1 MAIAAVGA
9 IIAGASA
16 AMATYAAIG
25 SLAWAIGVG
34 IAVAAVSGL
43 MTYMAMQQSVPRF
56 DSPDTA
62 STLGTTSEPATVLP
76 IVYGE
81 QRVGSVNVLKD
92 VGKDT
97 TYLVQIFSVCE
108 GEIDSF
114 KNLYMDNKQ
123 ILLDGNYKDGQ
134 VSKNNI
140 VDAYKN
146 FVEVEFSVGK
156 PEGHHLALASK
167 YLGTDVNVGWPTQ
180 NVGKNHAT
188 CCIVM
193 RKRNKDLQNQ
203 ADILQPNSQV
213 SFDVRGKLITDLID
227 GTVKASSNGPSQML
241 DYVTNERYGL
251 GVKLDKVDVESFK
264 EAAKFA
270 RDNDFRSDGA
280 TDPNA
285 SFKENLTQ
293 MAAAFN
299 GLIFDSFGRMTCR
312 IDGPDIVQYDFNE
325 DNISSSNISFNTGGS
340 DQYYNTLNVAY
351 QDPAIDYSDQV
362 LRYPSDVTNDLTIKH
377 DKRIIAKDIIY
388 RFVKRKSQIDTL
400 ASIERNKSLLKK
412 SLTFSTIDAYTV
424 QVWDVIR
431 VNLSS
436 DLIKLE
442 DSLWRVT
449 QVDRTLQNGA
459 AGMITIS
466 AVEYNERVYTD
477 LDFAKDPNN
486 TGGNIPQES
495 VLIPPKN
502 LTVQSVGE
510 TAIGRTFKVD
520 WTAEEDFN
528 RLGFYVQ
535 YAEAGTENW
544 VQAGFTSGNTYLIYN
559 MNVTKKYDVRVCAAG
574 VIFASDWVYVRDT
587 NPAVSYNLPS
597 VTGLHLVNA
606 VENATTTTATQ
617 FEFAWNDQSQQKF
630 VVNGTEQTFSE
641 VFQYYQ
647 IDITG
652 TITVSYRTKDLKF
665 IYDFRMNQNNGLS
678 RQINFKITAVGYS
691 GMKSA
696 PVEITVRNNQ
706 APAIKGFQALAGP
719 GQMMCSWDDP
729 QDQLPKIVDFAGTV
743 IQIATDQN
751 FTTGVKY
758 FYSNSPF
765 LENFPLEDGKYYVRA
780 AWYDVFGSSDAIWS
794 QPIYLD
800 MKWNIPWDE
809 DMKEQLDDLLN
820 LDERVDQAI
829 DDAYKLANEYTDKT
843 VKASQVDTLNKA
855 DANAQA
861 KIETLHTTVTNE
873 RDGAISQAIKT
884 TQADYNDKINKSNA
898 RITEVEKT
906 QANDRQAFAQQ
917 ITQTKA
923 ELNGNIAKV
932 QQESKASVDALTGK
946 VNSQYAVSAT
956 ANGVVAGISLMA
968 NGTTQNSSIIFNAD
982 KIAITHGSNAST
994 AKVPFMVADNT
1005 VWMNSAM
1012 IRNASIGSAQIAD
1025 AAITNAKIANL
1036 SVNTAKIV
1044 DGSITNAKIGNAQIN
1059 SAKIAQQIQSDNW
1072 NGSNTGWMI
1081 NKNGTANFQN
1091 VTVRGNIQA
1100 DSGYFRGDITG
1111 ANGTFSGTVRA
1122 EKIEG
1127 DVMVAEGAT
1136 FGSVQQPTSGNSASA
1151 GDHHIFWI
1159 EGESFDRIMDTN
1171 LTLFVKCAER
1181 NRFSLVIKT
1190 PGKPEQV
1197 YFFYDTGNN
1206 GGEWTNALR
1215 GITIPAAGKGQR
1227 NQVVVRVDANRSA
1240 SMFVVAP
1247 QFVLPQ
1253 TRDNRGIIVP
1263 NLNGSAAPGAAREKS
1278 YISMYRKGNKLIT
1291 L

>member
-377 DKRIIAKDIIY
+377 DKRIIAKDITY

-424 QVWDVIR
+424 QV
-431 VNLSS
+431 
-436 DLIKLE
+436 
-442 DSLWRVT
+442 T
-449 QVDRTLQNGA
+449 
-459 AGMITIS
+459 
-466 AVEYNERVYTD
+466 
-477 LDFAKDPNN
+477 
-486 TGGNIPQES
+486 
-495 VLIPPKN
+495 
-502 LTVQSVGE
+502 
-510 TAIGRTFKVD
+510 
-520 WTAEEDFN
+520 
-528 RLGFYVQ
+528 
-535 YAEAGTENW
+535 
-544 VQAGFTSGNTYLIYN
+544 
-559 MNVTKKYDVRVCAAG
+559 C
-574 VIFASDWVYVRDT
+574 
-587 NPAVSYNLPS
+587 
-597 VTGLHLVNA
+597 
-606 VENATTTTATQ
+606 
-617 FEFAWNDQSQQKF
+617 
-630 VVNGTEQTFSE
+630 
-641 VFQYYQ
+641 
-647 IDITG
+647 
-652 TITVSYRTKDLKF
+652 
-665 IYDFRMNQNNGLS
+665 
-678 RQINFKITAVGYS
+678 
-691 GMKSA
+691 
-696 PVEITVRNNQ
+696 
-706 APAIKGFQALAGP
+706 
-719 GQMMCSWDDP
+719 P
-729 QDQLPKIVDFAGTV
+729 QD
-743 IQIATDQN
+743 
-751 FTTGVKY
+751 
-758 FYSNSPF
+758 
-765 LENFPLEDGKYYVRA
+765 
-780 AWYDVFGSSDAIWS
+780 
-794 QPIYLD
+794 
-800 MKWNIPWDE
+800 
-809 DMKEQLDDLLN
+809 
-820 LDERVDQAI
+820 
-829 DDAYKLANEYTDKT
+829 
-843 VKASQVDTLNKA
+843 
-855 DANAQA
+855 
-861 KIETLHTTVTNE
+861 
-873 RDGAISQAIKT
+873 
-884 TQADYNDKINKSNA
+884 
-898 RITEVEKT
+898 
-906 QANDRQAFAQQ
+906 
-917 ITQTKA
+917 
-923 ELNGNIAKV
+923 
-932 QQESKASVDALTGK
+932 
-946 VNSQYAVSAT
+946 
-956 ANGVVAGISLMA
+956 
-968 NGTTQNSSIIFNAD
+968 
-982 KIAITHGSNAST
+982 
-994 AKVPFMVADNT
+994 
-1005 VWMNSAM
+1005 
-1012 IRNASIGSAQIAD
+1012 
-1025 AAITNAKIANL
+1025 
-1036 SVNTAKIV
+1036 
-1044 DGSITNAKIGNAQIN
+1044 
-1059 SAKIAQQIQSDNW
+1059 
-1072 NGSNTGWMI
+1072 
-1081 NKNGTANFQN
+1081 
-1091 VTVRGNIQA
+1091 
-1100 DSGYFRGDITG
+1100 
-1111 ANGTFSGTVRA
+1111 
-1122 EKIEG
+1122 
-1127 DVMVAEGAT
+1127 
-1136 FGSVQQPTSGNSASA
+1136 
-1151 GDHHIFWI
+1151 
-1159 EGESFDRIMDTN
+1159 
-1171 LTLFVKCAER
+1171 
-1181 NRFSLVIKT
+1181 
-1190 PGKPEQV
+1190 
-1197 YFFYDTGNN
+1197 
-1206 GGEWTNALR
+1206 
-1215 GITIPAAGKGQR
+1215 
-1227 NQVVVRVDANRSA
+1227 
-1240 SMFVVAP
+1240 
-1247 QFVLPQ
+1247 
-1253 TRDNRGIIVP
+1253 
-1263 NLNGSAAPGAAREKS
+1263 
-1278 YISMYRKGNKLIT
+1278 
-1291 L
+1291 

>member
-76 IVYGE
+76 VVYGE

-156 PEGHHLALASK
+156 PDGHHLALASK
-167 YLGTDVNVGWPTQ
+167 YLGEDVKVGWPKQ

-213 SFDVRGKLITDLID
+213 SFDVRGKLITDLVD
-227 GTVKASSNGPSQML
+227 GTRKASSNGPSQLL
-241 DYVTNERYGL
+241 DYITNERYGL
-251 GVKLDKVDVESFK
+251 GVKLDKVDRESFIDC
-264 EAAKFA
+264 AKFA

-285 SFKENLTQ
+285 NFKENITQ

-299 GLIFDSFGRMTCR
+299 GIIFDSFGRMTCR

-325 DNISSSNISFNTGGS
+325 ENISASNISFNTGGS

-362 LRYPSDVTNDLTIKH
+362 LRYPSDVTNDLTIKR
-377 DKRIIAKDIIY
+377 DKRIMAKDITY

-431 VNLSS
+431 VNLGS
-436 DLIKLE
+436 DLINLQN
-442 DSLWRVT
+442 SLWRVT

-486 TGGNIPQES
+486 VDGNIPQES
-495 VLIPPKN
+495 VLVPPKN

-587 NPAVSYNLPS
+587 NPSVSYNLPS
-597 VTGLHLVNA
+597 VTGLRLVNA

-630 VVNGTEQTFSE
+630 MVNGVEQTFSQ

-652 TITVSYRTKDLKF
+652 TKTVSYRTKDLSF

-706 APAIKGFQALAGP
+706 APAIKGFQVLAGP

-729 QDQLPKIVDFAGTV
+729 QDQTPKIVDFAGTV

-751 FTTGVKY
+751 FTAGVKY

-765 LENFPLEDGKYYVRA
+765 LENFPLEDGKYYVRG

-809 DMKEQLDDLLN
+809 EMKEQLDDLLN

-1036 SVNTAKIV
+1036 SVNTAKIA

-1091 VTVRGNIQA
+1091 VTVRGTIQA

-1136 FGSVQQPTSGNSASA
+1136 FGSVTQPTSGSSASA

>member
-156 PEGHHLALASK
+156 PDGHHLALASK
-167 YLGTDVNVGWPTQ
+167 YLGEDVKVGWPKQ

-213 SFDVRGKLITDLID
+213 SFDVRGKLITDLVD
-227 GTVKASSNGPSQML
+227 GTRKASSNGPSQLL
-241 DYVTNERYGL
+241 DYITNERYGL
-251 GVKLDKVDVESFK
+251 GVKLDKVDRESFIDC
-264 EAAKFA
+264 AKFA

-285 SFKENLTQ
+285 NFKENITQ

-299 GLIFDSFGRMTCR
+299 GIIFDSFGRMTCR

-325 DNISSSNISFNTGGS
+325 ENISASNISFNTGGS

-362 LRYPSDVTNDLTIKH
+362 LRYPSDVTNDLTIKR
-377 DKRIIAKDIIY
+377 DKRIMAKDITY

-431 VNLSS
+431 VNLGSE
-436 DLIKLE
+436 LINLQN
-442 DSLWRVT
+442 SLWRVT

-486 TGGNIPQES
+486 VDGNIPQES
-495 VLIPPKN
+495 VLVPPKN

-587 NPAVSYNLPS
+587 NPSVSYNLPS
-597 VTGLHLVNA
+597 VTGLRLVNA

-630 VVNGTEQTFSE
+630 MVNGVEQTFSQ

-652 TITVSYRTKDLKF
+652 TKTVSYRTKDLSF

-706 APAIKGFQALAGP
+706 APAIKGFQVLAGP

-729 QDQLPKIVDFAGTV
+729 QDQTPKIVDFAGTV

-751 FTTGVKY
+751 FTAGVKY

-765 LENFPLEDGKYYVRA
+765 LENFPLEDGKYYVRG

-809 DMKEQLDDLLN
+809 EMKEQLDDLLN

-843 VKASQVDTLNKA
+843 VKASQTDTLNKA

-1036 SVNTAKIV
+1036 SVNTAKIA

>member
-76 IVYGE
+76 VVYGE

-156 PEGHHLALASK
+156 PDGHHLALASK
-167 YLGTDVNVGWPTQ
+167 YLGTDVKVGWPKQ

-213 SFDVRGKLITDLID
+213 SFDVRGKLITDLVD
-227 GTVKASSNGPSQML
+227 GTRKASSNGPSQLL
-241 DYVTNERYGL
+241 DYITNERYGL
-251 GVKLDKVDVESFK
+251 GVKLDKVDRESFIDC
-264 EAAKFA
+264 AKFA

-285 SFKENLTQ
+285 NFKENITQ

-299 GLIFDSFGRMTCR
+299 GIIFDSFGRMTCR

-325 DNISSSNISFNTGGS
+325 ENISASNISFNTGGS

-362 LRYPSDVTNDLTIKH
+362 LRYPSDVTNDLTIKR
-377 DKRIIAKDIIY
+377 DKRIMAKDITY

-431 VNLSS
+431 VNLGS
-436 DLIKLE
+436 DLINLQN
-442 DSLWRVT
+442 SLWRVT

-486 TGGNIPQES
+486 VDGNIPQES
-495 VLIPPKN
+495 VLVPPKN

-535 YAEAGTENW
+535 CAEAGTENW

-587 NPAVSYNLPS
+587 NPSVSYNLPS
-597 VTGLHLVNA
+597 VTGLRLVNA

-630 VVNGTEQTFSE
+630 MVNGVEQTFSQ

-652 TITVSYRTKDLKF
+652 TKTVSYRTKDLSF

-706 APAIKGFQALAGP
+706 APAIKGFQVLAGP

-729 QDQLPKIVDFAGTV
+729 QDQTPKIVDFAGTV
-743 IQIATDQN
+743 IQIATNQN
-751 FTTGVKY
+751 FTTGIKY

-861 KIETLHTTVTNE
+861 KIETLHTTVTTE

-1072 NGSNTGWMI
+1072 NGSSAGWMI

-1263 NLNGSAAPGAAREKS
+1263 NLNGSAAPSSAREKS

>member
-76 IVYGE
+76 VVYGE

-156 PEGHHLALASK
+156 PDGHHLALASK
-167 YLGTDVNVGWPTQ
+167 YLGEDVKVGWPKQ

-213 SFDVRGKLITDLID
+213 SFDVRGKLITDLVD
-227 GTVKASSNGPSQML
+227 GTRKASSNGPSQLL
-241 DYVTNERYGL
+241 DYITNERYGL
-251 GVKLDKVDVESFK
+251 GVKLDKVDRESFIDC
-264 EAAKFA
+264 AKFA

-285 SFKENLTQ
+285 NFKENITQ

-299 GLIFDSFGRMTCR
+299 GIIFDSFGRMTCR

-325 DNISSSNISFNTGGS
+325 ENISASNISFNTGGS

-362 LRYPSDVTNDLTIKH
+362 LRYPSDVTNDLTIKR
-377 DKRIIAKDIIY
+377 DKRIMAKDITY

-431 VNLSS
+431 VNLGS
-436 DLIKLE
+436 DLINLQN
-442 DSLWRVT
+442 SLWRVT

-486 TGGNIPQES
+486 VDGNIPQES
-495 VLIPPKN
+495 VLVPPKN

-587 NPAVSYNLPS
+587 NPSVSYNLPS
-597 VTGLHLVNA
+597 VTGLRLVNA

-630 VVNGTEQTFSE
+630 MVNGVEQTFSQ

-652 TITVSYRTKDLKF
+652 TKTVSYRTKDLSF

-729 QDQLPKIVDFAGTV
+729 QDQTPKIVDFAGTV
-743 IQIATDQN
+743 IQIATNQN
-751 FTTGVKY
+751 FTTGIKY

-809 DMKEQLDDLLN
+809 EMKEQLDDLLN

-1081 NKNGTANFQN
+1081 DKNGTANFQN
-1091 VTVRGNIQA
+1091 VTVRGTIQA

-1227 NQVVVRVDANRSA
+1227 NQVVVRIDANRSA

>member
-156 PEGHHLALASK
+156 PDGHHLALASK
-167 YLGTDVNVGWPTQ
+167 YLGEDVKVGWPKQ

-213 SFDVRGKLITDLID
+213 SFDVRGKLITDLVD
-227 GTVKASSNGPSQML
+227 GTRKASSNGPSQLL
-241 DYVTNERYGL
+241 DYITNERYGL
-251 GVKLDKVDVESFK
+251 GVKLDKVDRESFIDC
-264 EAAKFA
+264 AKFA

-285 SFKENLTQ
+285 NFKENITQ

-299 GLIFDSFGRMTCR
+299 GIIFDSFGRMTCR

-325 DNISSSNISFNTGGS
+325 ENISASNISFNTGGS

-362 LRYPSDVTNDLTIKH
+362 LRYPSDVTNDLTIKR
-377 DKRIIAKDIIY
+377 DKRIMAKDITY

-431 VNLSS
+431 VNLGS
-436 DLIKLE
+436 DLINLQN
-442 DSLWRVT
+442 SLWRVT

-459 AGMITIS
+459 AGIITIS

-486 TGGNIPQES
+486 VDGNIPQES
-495 VLIPPKN
+495 VLVPPKN

-587 NPAVSYNLPS
+587 NPSVSYNLPS
-597 VTGLHLVNA
+597 VTGLRLVNA

-630 VVNGTEQTFSE
+630 MVNGVEQTFSQ

-652 TITVSYRTKDLKF
+652 TKTVSYRTKDLSF

-729 QDQLPKIVDFAGTV
+729 QDQTPKIVDFAGTV

-751 FTTGVKY
+751 FTTGIKY

-809 DMKEQLDDLLN
+809 EMKEQLDDLLN

-843 VKASQVDTLNKA
+843 VKASQTDTLNKA

-861 KIETLHTTVTNE
+861 KIESLHTTVTNE
-873 RDGAISQAIKT
+873 RDGAISQAIRT

-906 QANDRQAFAQQ
+906 QASDKIAFAQQ

-968 NGTTQNSSIIFNAD
+968 NGTTQSSSIIFNAD

-1136 FGSVQQPTSGNSASA
+1136 FGSVTQPTSGNSASA

-1159 EGESFDRIMDTN
+1159 NGESFDRIMDTN

-1227 NQVVVRVDANRSA
+1227 NQVVVRIDANRSA

-1253 TRDNRGIIVP
+1253 KRDNRGIVVP
-1263 NLNGSAAPGAAREKS
+1263 DLNDSAAPGAAREKS

>member
-156 PEGHHLALASK
+156 PDGHHLALASK
-167 YLGTDVNVGWPTQ
+167 YLGTDVNVGWPKQ

-213 SFDVRGKLITDLID
+213 SFDVRGKLITDLVD
-227 GTVKASSNGPSQML
+227 GTRKASSNGPSQLL
-241 DYVTNERYGL
+241 DYITNERYGL
-251 GVKLDKVDVESFK
+251 GVKLDKVDRESFIDC
-264 EAAKFA
+264 AKFA

-285 SFKENLTQ
+285 NFKENITQ

-299 GLIFDSFGRMTCR
+299 GIIFDSFGRMTCR

-325 DNISSSNISFNTGGS
+325 ENISASNISFNTGGS

-362 LRYPSDVTNDLTIKH
+362 LRYPSDVTNDLTIKR
-377 DKRIIAKDIIY
+377 DKRIMAKDITY

-431 VNLSS
+431 VNLGSE
-436 DLIKLE
+436 LINLQN
-442 DSLWRVT
+442 SLWRVT

-486 TGGNIPQES
+486 VDGNIPQES
-495 VLIPPKN
+495 VLVPPKN

-587 NPAVSYNLPS
+587 NPSVSYNLPS
-597 VTGLHLVNA
+597 VTGLRLVNA

-630 VVNGTEQTFSE
+630 MVNGVEQTFSQ

-652 TITVSYRTKDLKF
+652 TKTVSYRTKDLSF

-706 APAIKGFQALAGP
+706 APAIKGFQVLAGP

-729 QDQLPKIVDFAGTV
+729 QDQTPKILDFAGTV

-751 FTTGVKY
+751 FTAGVKY

-765 LENFPLEDGKYYVRA
+765 LENFPLEDGKYYVRG

-809 DMKEQLDDLLN
+809 EMKEQLDDLLN

-843 VKASQVDTLNKA
+843 VKASQTDTLNKA

-1036 SVNTAKIV
+1036 SVNTAKIA

-1091 VTVRGNIQA
+1091 VTVRGTIQA

-1136 FGSVQQPTSGNSASA
+1136 FGSVTQPTSGSSASA